1 MDKMAARLAAMLETA
16 NGRNLIERIEVL
28 MPRPFDLRTT
38 ATIPQ
43 VGLQM
48 LSVKLLHHQ
57 TLSGVLLPKQEECHA
72 RQMSSA
78 WGGVHL
84 QVLAPHASVG
94 EPGPLHMFQNQ
105 HVRVSADAAC

>member
-48 LSVKLLHHQ
+48 LSVRLCHQ
-57 TLSGVLLPKQEECHA
+57 SRSGVLLAEYEIAPSTGACLVYGAISICRCSHHMQLWPSQEPVTCMHRSLEAAH
-72 RQMSSA
+72 Q
-78 WGGVHL
+78 
-84 QVLAPHASVG
+84 SV
-94 EPGPLHMFQNQ
+94 
-105 HVRVSADAAC
+105 